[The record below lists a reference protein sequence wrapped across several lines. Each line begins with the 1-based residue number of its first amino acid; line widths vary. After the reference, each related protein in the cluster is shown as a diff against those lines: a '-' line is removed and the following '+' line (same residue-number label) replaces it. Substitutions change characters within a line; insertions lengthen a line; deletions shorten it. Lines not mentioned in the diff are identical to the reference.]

1 MTNQHCVNKMLF
13 VVAFVFRNMPGDR
26 APDVFLVKKNPRR
39 ANMAWQRDLWNGV
52 GGGVNPGE
60 SPYDASKREWREETT
75 IEPNHFQG
83 WRCFAVETGR
93 NYQLYCF
100 RADVA
105 ANFLSTDTWPKYNDA
120 NEMMAWLNMADM
132 DKHHVLG
139 NLRWML
145 PLALD
150 PRGFSEPVH
159 YQPMSDI
166 SARPTWGYM
175 GESRG

>member
-1 MTNQHCVNKMLF
+1 MINQYCVNKMLF
-13 VVAFVFRNMPGDR
+13 VVAFVFRTMPGAR

-39 ANMAWQRDLWNGV
+39 ENMMWQRGLWNGI

-75 IEPNHFQG
+75 VEPNYFHG

-93 NYQLYCF
+93 DYQLYCF
-100 RADVA
+100 RGDA
-105 ANFLSTDTWPKYNDA
+105 AENFLSTTNWPEYNDA
-120 NEMMAWLNMADM
+120 DEMMSWLSMADM
-132 DKHHVLG
+132 DKYQVLG

-150 PRGFSEPVH
+150 PRGSVEPVH
-159 YQPMSDI
+159 FQPVSDI
-166 SARPTWGYM
+166 SRQPTWGYYN
-175 GESRG
+175 ERR